1 MINKK
6 PPLTRIPEY
15 YYNPKY
21 YRSDLRVILESLK
34 GTKFNNLKIA
44 KEIMQY
50 RKNGLRWNLVEDAID
65 EAELR
70 RCQPII
76 ERLINEQKVNDD
88 LIFKQKVKKHFEQL
102 TLERR
107 KKEFELYQRHLENKG
122 NFRHHYDFL
131 ITGILKY
138 LKDISPFY
146 EELNIAIMTID
157 HFNVEIK
164 EGDKTRLSE
173 ELWVNELRKIT
184 NDCNSDRKWLK
195 KLDAIIRKL
204 HPELSIDLNEKSTN
218 KENTKNDPEIPTEE
232 DSYSDFNNSLH
243 DYNSPNF
250 YDEFLEE
257 YDDRGAINGLRYYCD
272 LDDLDDGFREE
283 F

>member
-184 NDCNSDRKWLK
+184 NDCNSDRQWLK

-243 DYNSPNF
+243 DFNSPNF

>member
-88 LIFKQKVKKHFEQL
+88 LIFKQEVKKHFEQL

-184 NDCNSDRKWLK
+184 NDCNSDRQWLK

-243 DYNSPNF
+243 DFNSPNF